1 MSTVTR
7 PGRRSPRW
15 LLLAA
20 FGWAW
25 LSAHG
30 LCAAQASAG
39 ASAATEP
46 GRTDYIVAVVNRELV
61 TAVELARRIER
72 LAEEARR
79 APSGVAPAGEE
90 ALRRLALESLVE
102 ERVVLTHARETGGR
116 LDNAEVDRAVQV
128 VAAQNQLTVDGLRE
142 RLAAEGTDMARFRA
156 NLRDQLLVERV
167 REREVLA
174 RIRITDLEIDNFLQQ
189 EREAQDLEIELAQI
203 LVRVPEG
210 ATGAVV
216 EERRRRAEALLA
228 RVRDGEP
235 FEAVARAESDDASRE
250 NGGSLGRRPSSRLPD
265 VFVQAARALRPGAVR
280 ADVLRTG
287 AGFHVLKL
295 LWREEAGAGRMV
307 QTRVR
312 HILLRSSARLTTQEA
327 TARLAGWRRQID
339 SGTRRFEDTAREFSE
354 DSSAGQG
361 GDLGWAS
368 PGMMVP
374 EFEQA
379 MNELRVGGLSGPV
392 VSRFGVHLIQV
403 LDRREVEI
411 DTRQQRERA
420 RAALREQKFEAAYRD
435 WVKELRGRA
444 YVEWREPPP

>member
-1 MSTVTR
+1 MNTAPR
-7 PGRRSPRW
+7 PGRRTTRW
-15 LLLAA
+15 LLLA
-20 FGWAW
+20 GLGLAW

-30 LCAAQASAG
+30 LGAAQGPTGPAG
-39 ASAATEP
+39 AGDS
-46 GRTDYIVAVVNRELV
+46 RRVDYIVAVVNRELV
-61 TAVELARRIER
+61 TAVEVERRAER

-79 APSGVAPAGEE
+79 TPSGAVLPGDE

-102 ERVVLTHARETGGR
+102 ERVVLTHARDTGGR
-116 LDNAEVDRAVQV
+116 VDNAEIDRAVQV
-128 VAAQNQLTVDGLRE
+128 IAAQNQLSVDGLRE
-142 RLAAEGTDMARFRA
+142 RLAAEGTEMSRFRA

-174 RIRITDLEIDNFLQQ
+174 RIRITDLEIDNFLQR
-189 EREAQDLEIELAQI
+189 ERESQDLDVELAQI
-203 LVRVPEG
+203 LVRVPDG
-210 ATGAVV
+210 ASGAAV

-228 RVRDGEP
+228 RVRAGEP
-235 FEAVARAESDDASRE
+235 FETVARAESDDASRE
-250 NGGSLGRRPSSRLPD
+250 NGGSLGRRPTSRLPD
-265 VFVQAARALRPGAVR
+265 VFVQALRALRPGEVR
-280 ADVLRTG
+280 PELLRTG

-295 LWREEAGAGRMV
+295 VWREEANAARMT

-312 HILLRSSARLTTQEA
+312 HILLRSTARLSTQEA
-327 TARLAGWRRQID
+327 IARMAGWRRQID
-339 SGTRRFEDTAREFSE
+339 SGVRRFEDTAREFSE
-354 DSSAGQG
+354 DSSAAQG

-379 MNELRVGGLSGPV
+379 MDDLRVGGLSDPV

-411 DTRQQRERA
+411 DVRQQRERA

-435 WVKELRGRA
+435 WVQELRGRA
-444 YVEWREPPP
+444 YVEWRDPPP